1 MNERGVATMFALI
14 RQVLCDKPL
23 TEEEKSRLTPELLP
37 SLYALSKAHDMAHVV
52 AQALSDL
59 GMLGTDEISAKFQ
72 KQMMLAVYRYQQ
84 LSHDLQ
90 KLCQTLEA
98 AEIPFLPLKGS
109 VLRALYPQPWMRT
122 SCDIDVLVK
131 EADLQRAGETLTE
144 QLHWT
149 QKQTGSHDVLFST
162 ASGMT
167 LELHYT
173 LIEEQYRTHDTLLR
187 IWELV
192 TPIDG
197 AQYQMEMPD
206 EVFYFY
212 HVAHMAKHFEEG
224 GCGVRPFL
232 DLWILAHCVE
242 HDGEARDRL
251 LEREGLL
258 KLAEA
263 CRHLSEVWFGDA
275 MHDDTSRQVES
286 YILTGGLFGT
296 VDNRVAVHQNKK
308 GGKFRYVMSRIF
320 LPYEQLKFL
329 YPVLQKHKW
338 LTPLMEVRRWFRLLF
353 KGRWRRAAR
362 ELRLNQSVSQE
373 QMENTAQLLERLG
386 L

>member
-1 MNERGVATMFALI
+1 MNEQIIATMFALI
-14 RQVLCDKPL
+14 RQVLCEAPL
-23 TEEEKSRLTPELLP
+23 TEEEKSRLTPETLP
-37 SLYALSKAHDMAHVV
+37 SLYTLSKAHDVAHIVG
-52 AQALSDL
+52 QGLSDL
-59 GMLGTDEISAKFQ
+59 GMLGADEISKKFQ

-90 KLCQTLEA
+90 TLCQTLEA

-109 VLRALYPQPWMRT
+109 VLRQFYPQPWMRT
-122 SCDIDVLVK
+122 SCDVDVLVK
-131 EADLQRAGETLTE
+131 ESDLQRACEE
-144 QLHWT
+144 IERQLQWAR
-149 QKQTGSHDVLFST
+149 KQTGAHDVIFST

-187 IWELV
+187 MWELV

-197 AQYQMEMPD
+197 ARYQMAMSD
-206 EVFYFY
+206 DVFYFY

-232 DLWILAHCVE
+232 DLWILAHGVE
-242 HDGEARDRL
+242 HDEAARDRL
-251 LEREGLL
+251 LEKEGLL
-258 KLAEA
+258 KLATA
-263 CRHLSEVWFGDA
+263 CRHLSEVWLGAAEHDA
-275 MHDDTSRQVES
+275 TSRQVES

-296 VDNRVAVHQNKK
+296 VDNRVAVRQNKR
-308 GGKFRYVMSRIF
+308 GGKFKYVMSRIF

-338 LTPLMEVRRWFRLLF
+338 LTPLMEIRRWFRLLF
-353 KGRWRRAAR
+353 KGRWRRAAK
-362 ELRLNQSVSQE
+362 ELRLNQSLSPE
-373 QMENTAQLLERLG
+373 QMETTAQLLEHLG